1 MIHVLILIRQVVMI
15 SASQVAGMLV
25 IAIAEGP
32 GSIPGWGKISL
43 IFFFFLLFTKY
54 TQHVNFFLG
63 LTPTTMRA

>member
-43 IFFFFLLFTKY
+43 IFFFFFYYSQNTHN
-54 TQHVNFFLG
+54 T
-63 LTPTTMRA
+63 